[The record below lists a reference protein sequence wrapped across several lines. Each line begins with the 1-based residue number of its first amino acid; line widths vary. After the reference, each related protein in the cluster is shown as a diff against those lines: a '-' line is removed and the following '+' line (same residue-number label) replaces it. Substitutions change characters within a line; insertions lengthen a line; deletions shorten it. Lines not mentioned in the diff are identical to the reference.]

1 MPTFCQGQEGC
12 KNCTS
17 FVPALT
23 FWDLD
28 QGVDFRGLELGYN
41 CLDGSEPKRFLN
53 FSIKGK
59 NESKYIPLDEEDCTI
74 SNSRDNSNWNGSQIV
89 SFSDYGDIIALTRW
103 AWNQGGGFNNQ
114 IPCQEFYYEYEG
126 GPFPG
131 VCPHPC
137 APEGTPG
144 AWNHPVPPENYS
156 QSYSYNETLKQ
167 SFACSSKTT
176 QNPYSQIQIS
186 TEQKYEPCYTVVSN
200 VQNPAENG
208 TYPCSYTAGNL
219 VLQGSTGCTESKASS
234 EASDG
239 SYKSESSVTLSNEL
253 KLEVIKGYAANSLS
267 TKWEIRKNN
276 KPSNCNQDKCSVPWL
291 TDPNDNSTLQQYTG
305 EDACWGTSDWNNFG
319 VPDLANYPLVPS
331 KRIFRIAMGTKTFDD
346 FVIRY
351 GYTKIKGK
359 VYMYVP
365 PDPPDGTSPCD
376 CAGKD
381 NFTGQIFKEID
392 FTLQKDEIMWNF
404 NERYSS
410 YFVDL
415 GVEVTG
421 EGDQAAFAGQTV
433 YLCYVITGLE
443 KGE

>member
-1 MPTFCQGQEGC
+1 MSSFCQSQEGC
-12 KNCTS
+12 RNCTS
-17 FVPALT
+17 FVPLLR

-53 FSIKGK
+53 FSIKGR
-59 NESKYIPLDEEDCTI
+59 NESKYIPINEEDCTI
-74 SNSRDNSNWNGSQIV
+74 NNSRDDSKWSGSQTV
-89 SFSDYGDIIALTRW
+89 RFSDYGDIIALTRW
-103 AWNQGGGFNNQ
+103 AWNQAGGFTNK
-114 IPCQEFYYEYEG
+114 IPCQVYYMGDEG
-126 GPFPG
+126 PLPG
-131 VCPHPC
+131 VCPYPC

-144 AWNHPVPPENYS
+144 AWNHPVPTEDYS

-186 TEQKYEPCYTVVSN
+186 TQQKYEPCSTTVSN
-200 VQNPAENG
+200 AQNPAENG

-219 VLQGSTGCTESKASS
+219 VLQGSTGCTESKGSF
-234 EASDG
+234 EQSDG
-239 SYKSESSVTLSNEL
+239 SYKTESIVTLSNEL

-276 KPSNCNQDKCSVPWL
+276 KPINCNQDKCSVPWL
-291 TDPNDNSTLQQYTG
+291 TDPLDLSTLQQYTG
-305 EDACWGTSDWNNFG
+305 KDACWGTSDWNNFL
-319 VPDLANYPLVPS
+319 VPNLATYPLVPS
-331 KRIFRIAMGTKTFDD
+331 RRIFRIAIGKKAFDD
-346 FVIRY
+346 FVTRY
-351 GYTKIKGK
+351 SFKKIKGK

-365 PDPPDGTSPCD
+365 LFQYDGTSPCN
-376 CAGKD
+376 CEGKD
-381 NFTGQIFKEID
+381 NFTGQIFEEID
-392 FTLQKDEIMWNF
+392 FSLQQDEIMWGF
-404 NERYSS
+404 KEEYSS

-433 YLCYVITGLE
+433 NLCYVITGLE
-443 KGE
+443 VGE